1 MASVVYLVR
10 DLFFVGKILDAAGQL
25 GLDAARAA
33 GPAEAQE
40 AARGADLVILD
51 LRLPEALD
59 ALDRLAADAS
69 TASVPSVGFV
79 DHENVDTMREATA
92 RGCGTVLS
100 KRRFAAEL
108 PALLSGRRSRA
119 D

>member
-10 DLFFVGKILDAAGQL
+10 DLFFIAKIRDAADQL
-25 GLDAARAA
+25 GLEVARAA
-33 GPAEAQE
+33 GPQEAQE

-59 ALDRLAADAS
+59 ALDRLAADVA
-69 TASVPSVGFV
+69 TARVPSVGFI
-79 DHENVDTMREATA
+79 DHESVDAMREATA

-108 PALLSGRRSRA
+108 PALLAGRRR
-119 D
+119 